1 MPRLT
6 ARGIAFLVVAVLL
19 FALAYALERP
29 ELLPVAAIATA
40 APLIALAAVAS
51 SRPRVRV
58 GRQLE
63 PLVATEGEPV
73 QVRVTVS
80 GRARAAEWV
89 EQVPMA
95 PGFAGPG
102 RLREVTASRPGG
114 ISYHYWPA
122 RRGLQT
128 VGPLLIEDRD
138 PFALALRV
146 TDTRAVV
153 AQLVL
158 PVVTPLA
165 TGPVPDPSTEAGPR
179 TSRSRERADDDVV
192 TRQYRDGDALR
203 RVHWRVTAR
212 QGELMVRQD
221 EPQAGPHARLIVDT
235 QLLGYR
241 DARHLRPTLK
251 RDAFGRDA
259 VARGTREAESV
270 IFEWVVRMAASSA
283 VHLAERGYA
292 VELVTSTVRV
302 ADAPLADG
310 PVGDVLGELAL
321 VALGAR
327 SGDLDERSV
336 PGAPPVVAIASAP
349 DEQTV
354 RWMLAQRSPRAP
366 AVIVLAGPP
375 APELPA
381 TSALPG
387 TTPDPDPVRTAF
399 ERAGWSVARV
409 SVRRTP
415 DEAWLALLGE
425 HADSMPEWALPTAAG
440 RG

>member
-6 ARGIAFLVVAVLL
+6 ARGIAFLVAAVGLIV
-19 FALAYALERP
+19 LAYVLERP
-29 ELLPVAAIATA
+29 ELLPIAAIAAA
-40 APLIALAAVAS
+40 APLIALVAVAS

-63 PLVATEGEPV
+63 PVVATEGEPV
-73 QVRVTVS
+73 QVSITVS

-89 EQVPMA
+89 ERVPMA
-95 PGFAGPG
+95 PGYAGPG
-102 RLREVTASRPGG
+102 RLREVTATRSSSIGYR
-114 ISYHYWPA
+114 YWPA

-158 PVVTPLA
+158 PEVTPLPA
-165 TGPVPDPSTEAGPR
+165 GPVPDPSTEAGPR
-179 TSRSRERADDDVV
+179 TARSRERADDDVV
-192 TRQYRDGDALR
+192 TREYRDGDALR

-221 EPQAGPHARLIVDT
+221 EPQAGPHARLIVES
-235 QLLGYR
+235 QALGYL
-241 DARHLRPTLK
+241 DARPAR
-251 RDAFGRDA
+251 AGVGRA
-259 VARGTREAESV
+259 SRTVSSET
-270 IFEWVVRMAASSA
+270 FEWVVRMAASAA
-283 VHLAERGYA
+283 VHLAERGYT
-292 VELVTSTVRV
+292 VELATPTPR
-302 ADAPLADG
+302 ADDTPVADG

-321 VALGAR
+321 LGLGTRA
-327 SGDLDERSV
+327 GDLGERSV
-336 PGAPPVVAIASAP
+336 PGAPPVVAIAGAP

-366 AVIVLAGPP
+366 AVLLLAGPP
-375 APELPA
+375 APHDVA
-381 TSALPG
+381 V
-387 TTPDPDPVRTAF
+387 DPDPVRTAF
-399 ERAGWSVARV
+399 ERAGWTVARV
-409 SVRRTP
+409 SIRRTP
-415 DEAWLALLGE
+415 DDAWLALVGE
-425 HADSMPEWALPTAAG
+425 RTEVAPDWMLPMGSG

>member
-6 ARGIAFLVVAVLL
+6 ARGIAFLVVAVGLG
-19 FALAYALERP
+19 ALAYVLERP
-29 ELLPVAAIATA
+29 ELLPIAAIAVA

-63 PLVATEGEPV
+63 PVVATEGEQV
-73 QVRVTVS
+73 QVTVTVS

-89 EQVPMA
+89 ERVPML

-102 RLREVTASRPGG
+102 RLREVTGARPSSLG
-114 ISYHYWPA
+114 YRYWPA
-122 RRGLQT
+122 RRGLAL

-158 PVVTPLA
+158 PAVTPLPV
-165 TGPVPDPSTEAGPR
+165 GPVPDPSTDAGPR

-192 TRQYRDGDALR
+192 TREYRDGDALR

-221 EPQAGPHARLIVDT
+221 EPQAGPHARLVVDT
-235 QLLGYR
+235 QSIGYR
-241 DARHLRPTLK
+241 DAQLV
-251 RDAFGRDA
+251 RDRL
-259 VARGTREAESV
+259 ARGQRTASSPT
-270 IFEWVVRMAASSA
+270 FEWIVRMAASAA
-283 VHLAERGYA
+283 VHLAERGYS
-292 VELVTSTVRV
+292 VELDTPTERG
-302 ADAPLADG
+302 ADAPVADG

-321 VALGAR
+321 LELATRA
-327 SGDLDERSV
+327 GDLPERAA
-336 PGAPPVVAIASAP
+336 PGAPPIVVIAGAP
-349 DEQTV
+349 DDQTL
-354 RWMLAQRSPRAP
+354 RWMLAQRSGRAP
-366 AVIVLAGPP
+366 AVALLAGPA
-375 APELPA
+375 APGVRADGSL
-381 TSALPG
+381 
-387 TTPDPDPVRTAF
+387 DPDPVRDSF
-399 ERAGWSVARV
+399 ERAGWAVARV
-409 SVRRTP
+409 SIRRAP
-415 DEAWLALLGE
+415 DDAWLALLGE
-425 HADSMPEWALPTAAG
+425 QLGDLPDWALPAAVG